1 MNIYKV
7 NCFFQNNIFCVVHF
21 LRFLCNSLCSWC
33 ISATLLVAT
42 LFYDVHFILSFFDFI
57 LSQSLKV
64 SDHIF
69 LWTYCFGFY
78 DNHFTPGMA
87 FSSLYDLWLN
97 FINWIIH
104 NWIPDSFLDFTDY
117 DFINWRITWLL
128 FYWKCLLFLRKVSLF
143 LFLNSC

>member
-21 LRFLCNSLCSWC
+21 LRFLCNSLSSWC

-87 FSSLYDLWLN
+87 FSSLYDWTSLIGL
-97 FINWIIH
+97 FTIGFQIRSLTSQIT
-104 NWIPDSFLDFTDY
+104 ISLIDELLDCY
-117 DFINWRITWLL
+117 SIENA
-128 FYWKCLLFLRKVSLF
+128 FYFCEKF
-143 LFLNSC
+143 LFFYF